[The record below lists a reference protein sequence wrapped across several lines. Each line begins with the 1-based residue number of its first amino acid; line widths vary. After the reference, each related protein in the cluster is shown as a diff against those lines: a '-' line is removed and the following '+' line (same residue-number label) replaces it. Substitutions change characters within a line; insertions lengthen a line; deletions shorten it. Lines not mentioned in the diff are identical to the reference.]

1 MDHTSG
7 MQHLPKNICV
17 MVGKDEPIYSLWPLF
32 YQDNFAGVEALHEI
46 NFDSTHN
53 LPPLGKCADVF
64 GDGSFWAIQTP
75 GHRKGHVSFLVN
87 GKQDVILIIGDACDI
102 KLGFDKCVGP
112 GFGSYNSVEAQK
124 SLERLREFAN
134 TYRQVKVFFGH
145 EIP

>member
-1 MDHTSG
+1 
-7 MQHLPKNICV
+7 
-17 MVGKDEPIYSLWPLF
+17 
-32 YQDNFAGVEALHEI
+32 
-46 NFDSTHN
+46 
-53 LPPLGKCADVF
+53 
-64 GDGSFWAIQTP
+64 
-75 GHRKGHVSFLVN
+75 VN

-112 GFGSYNSVEAQK
+112 GFGSYNSIEAQK